1 MTVPV
6 VPEYNELISSAYS
19 MERFEE
25 LSLAWQAALANHL
38 GSSMSGEGRV
48 LNWTEPADSVRIAE
62 DYLSSGKADSTDSDR
77 TERFSD
83 LLTVMLSSG
92 QNLHNP
98 GYVGHQVPASNP
110 IAGLFDAV
118 GSLTNQPMAIYEMGP
133 WATAVEHALVR
144 RLCAKVGW
152 NSDQSTGVLT
162 HGGSLANLTALLT
175 ARNVAFPDSWQNGVP
190 SNAVLISHADAHY
203 CVSRS
208 AGILGLGTNRIIK
221 AELDSDRRI
230 CPARLRQTIERCE
243 KEGQQIMAVV
253 ACACAT
259 PIGAFDP
266 IDQIADICEQHSVW
280 LHVDAAHGGSVL
292 MSKQHR
298 HLLKGI
304 DRADSLVW
312 DAHKMM
318 FVPALCAAVLF
329 KSRNH
334 RFKTFEQ
341 DAPYLFDRNNPGMAE
356 YDNGVRTVEC
366 TKRALG
372 FGLWG
377 LWSMFGE
384 TLFEHLVDRTFELC
398 QYMYNWIDDS
408 GDFQAMHRPDCNIL
422 VFRHV
427 PAKLTQAAPETI
439 NQFQRMLRAELVQS
453 GDFYIVQ
460 TTIEGNLCLRACI
473 MNPLTTPAKL
483 NELLLRIRQIGVEC
497 LPGVLAK
504 T

>member
-1 MTVPV
+1 MSASA
-6 VPEYNELISSAYS
+6 VPESNALISSAYS
-19 MERFEE
+19 MERFDE
-25 LSLAWQAALANHL
+25 LSRAWQAALATHL
-38 GSSMSGEGRV
+38 GQSMNGEGRV
-48 LNWTEPADSVRIAE
+48 LNWAEPADSVKLAE
-62 DYLSSGKADSTDSDR
+62 EFLSSGTPDSSDSAR
-77 TERFSD
+77 SKRFTD
-83 LLTVMLSSG
+83 LLDVMLSSG

-144 RLCAKVGW
+144 KLCEKVGW
-152 NSDQSTGVLT
+152 NSNQSTGVLT

-175 ARNVAFPDSWQNGVP
+175 ARNVAFPDSWQDGVP
-190 SNAVLISHADAHY
+190 TNAVLISHADAHY

-221 AELDSDRRI
+221 ASLDDNRRI
-230 CPARLRQTIERCE
+230 CPKQLEQTIASCHQN
-243 KEGQQIMAVV
+243 GQKIMAIV

-266 IDQIADICEQHSVW
+266 IDQIADICEQHSIW

-292 MSKQHR
+292 MSRQHR
-298 HLLKGI
+298 SLLKGI
-304 DRADSLVW
+304 ERADSLVW

-329 KSRNH
+329 KSKDH

-341 DAPYLFDRNNPGMAE
+341 DAPYLFDRNNAGMAE

-384 TLFEHLVDRTFELC
+384 TLFEQLVDRTFELC
-398 QYMYNWIDDS
+398 QHLHDLIDDAP
-408 GDFQAMHRPDCNIL
+408 DFHALHQPDCNIL

-427 PAKLTQAAPETI
+427 PQSLAGATPEI
-439 NQFQRMLRAELVQS
+439 ISQFQRLLRAALVQG

-460 TTIEGNLCLRACI
+460 TTIDGNLCLRACV
-473 MNPLTTPAKL
+473 MNPLTTPEKL
-483 NELLLRIRQIGVEC
+483 QQLLAEIRKIGVEQ
-497 LPGVLAK
+497 LPGVLARA
-504 T
+504 